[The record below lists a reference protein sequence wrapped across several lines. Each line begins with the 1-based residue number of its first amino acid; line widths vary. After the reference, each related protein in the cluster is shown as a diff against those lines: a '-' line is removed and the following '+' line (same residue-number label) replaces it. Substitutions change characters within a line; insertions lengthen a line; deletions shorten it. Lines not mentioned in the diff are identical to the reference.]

1 MDKIG
6 KTFAF
11 SFIDMVATKKGL
23 YAALFDPLKPSEW
36 MTFAQ
41 IAMESENLIHGSP
54 DELKFFNGSK
64 IINLSDDNEEK
75 AKGLKFDAIFIK
87 ERIGFQK
94 DKSGALDG

>member
-23 YAALFDPLKPSEW
+23 YAALFDTLKPSEW

-41 IAMESENLIHGSP
+41 IAMESENLIHGGP
-54 DELKFFNGSK
+54 EDLKFFNGSK
-64 IINLSDDNEEK
+64 IINLNPGNTEK
-75 AKGLKFDAIFIK
+75 ANGLKFDAIFIQ

-94 DKSGALDG
+94 DKSGILDG